1 MLIYD
6 GITPNFTSLPPANQ
20 EEPDVRIAIYAF
32 TGITMFHLSV
42 PQMVFNE
49 VARQGL
55 AAWETVLFSDD
66 DAPVTTA
73 EGYQITGL
81 SGPDAAS
88 GAEVVVV
95 PSWYDDGRPAGQPLR
110 QLLVDSHHRGASI
123 AGLCLGTFPIADA
136 GLLAGRRAVTHWQ
149 GFDQLTARHP
159 DLEIDDSVLYIDY
172 GDVITSAGTASA
184 LDACLHMV
192 RTRLGADAAN
202 QVARS
207 LVIAPHRDGGQ
218 AQYIQRPLPEHAD
231 DDPISRVLD
240 WAVDHLDESLPV
252 ERLAEVAHMSV
263 RTFIRTFR
271 ASTGA
276 TPASWVRMRRLDEAR
291 RALETTSV
299 SIDQIAVNCG
309 FGSVVTLRQNFAA
322 AFKTTPSEYR
332 RRFEARPVS
341 TGQTP
346 SGPTS
351 IDSTPDRPAVI

>member
-1 MLIYD
+1 M
-6 GITPNFTSLPPANQ
+6 
-20 EEPDVRIAIYAF
+20 RIAIYAF

-42 PQMVFNE
+42 PQMVFDE

-55 AAWETVLFSDD
+55 ATWETILFSDD
-66 DAPVTTA
+66 AEPITTA
-73 EGYQITGL
+73 EGYQITGV
-81 SGPDAAS
+81 SGPEAAS

-110 QLLVDSHHRGASI
+110 ELLVASHDRGASI

-136 GLLAGRRAVTHWQ
+136 GLLAGRKAVTHWQ

-159 DLEIDDSVLYIDY
+159 DLEIDDSVLYIDH

-192 RTRLGADAAN
+192 RTRLGAAAAN

-218 AQYIQRPLPEHAD
+218 AQYIQRPLPERAD
-231 DDPISRVLD
+231 DDSISAVLD
-240 WAVDHLDESLPV
+240 WAAHHLDEDLSV
-252 ERLAEVAHMSV
+252 ERLAEVAHMSL

-291 RALETTSV
+291 RALEATSL

-322 AFKTTPSEYR
+322 AFKVTPSEYR
-332 RRFEARPVS
+332 RRFEA
-341 TGQTP
+341 QP
-346 SGPTS
+346 SSP
-351 IDSTPDRPAVI
+351 